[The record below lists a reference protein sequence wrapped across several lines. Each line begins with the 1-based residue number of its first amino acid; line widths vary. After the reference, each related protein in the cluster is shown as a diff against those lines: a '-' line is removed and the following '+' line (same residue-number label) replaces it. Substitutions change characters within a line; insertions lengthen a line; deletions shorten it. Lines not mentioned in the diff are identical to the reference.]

1 MAKEEKIIE
10 LIPGQGY
17 IKLGQLL
24 KYTNIIEKGGDEKSF
39 LSTAKV
45 TVNGNPEN
53 RRGAKIRP
61 DDVVE
66 VNGAIV
72 LKVCA

>member
-1 MAKEEKIIE
+1 MAKEEKTIQ
-10 LIPGQGY
+10 LRPGEEY

-24 KYTNIIEKGGDEKSF
+24 KFANVIEKGGDEKSF